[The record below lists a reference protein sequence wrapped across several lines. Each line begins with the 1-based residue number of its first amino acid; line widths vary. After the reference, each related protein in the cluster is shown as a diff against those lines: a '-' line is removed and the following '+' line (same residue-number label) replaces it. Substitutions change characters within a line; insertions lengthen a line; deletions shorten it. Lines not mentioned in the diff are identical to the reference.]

1 MFPPQP
7 NLLDGNESK
16 ALDDPFLKRL
26 YEMGDDG
33 YGDSVIDTLRRQKD
47 EELEQY
53 RRLQKSK
60 TKQ

>member
-1 MFPPQP
+1 
-7 NLLDGNESK
+7 
-16 ALDDPFLKRL
+16 
-26 YEMGDDG
+26 MGDDG